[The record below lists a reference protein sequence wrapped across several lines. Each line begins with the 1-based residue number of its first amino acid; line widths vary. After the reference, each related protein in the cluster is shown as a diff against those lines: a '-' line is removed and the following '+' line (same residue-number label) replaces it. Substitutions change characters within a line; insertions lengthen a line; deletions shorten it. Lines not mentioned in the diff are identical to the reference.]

1 MESVMAAVVRGWA
14 FAHHADLIWMETAS
28 PDMMELTNFSEG
40 VRSKRPETM
49 LAYNLSPSFN
59 WVASGMNDM
68 QMMDFIPRIA
78 KLGFIT
84 VVEFH
89 DDALVIDTFAKD
101 YAQRGMLAYVDRIQ
115 REERNNGVDTL
126 AHQKWSGAN
135 YYGVTEDQFKETWT
149 RKGSMGV
156 SEGTI
161 VVAKQN
167 PLTLR
172 KGSTAF
178 TTMCGV
184 CVAV

>member
-28 PDMMELTNFSEG
+28 LDMMELTNFFEG

-59 WVASGMNDM
+59 WDASGMNDM

-78 KLGFIT
+78 KLGFCWQFIT
-84 VVEFH
+84 VAVFH
-89 DDALVIDTFAKD
+89 PILLVIDTFAKD
-101 YAQRGMLAYVDRIQ
+101 YTFERGILAYVDKIEGGEEQ
-115 REERNNGVDTL
+115 R
-126 AHQKWSGAN
+126 
-135 YYGVTEDQFKETWT
+135 GVTEDQFKETWT
-149 RKGSMGV
+149 RKGSMGSNV
-156 SEGTI
+156 EVHGARVCT
-161 VVAKQN
+161 KNQTKTEN

-184 CVAV
+184 CVVM